1 MGKNLYIAGWA
12 DQGTLKVI
20 FSGVCSDQGIQTTE
34 LIDCVRVRDTLNHRF
49 WFNFS
54 EEEVAVGSIKIPASG
69 VFWEQ
74 L

>member
-1 MGKNLYIAGWA
+1 
-12 DQGTLKVI
+12 
-20 FSGVCSDQGIQTTE
+20 
-34 LIDCVRVRDTLNHRF
+34 VRDTLNHRF